1 MGLKP
6 DLEKILEDL
15 LEDLREDIIGCAFI
29 RLNGSIIA
37 AKLPS
42 REDEHMVATLSATIN
57 DAARKLCGSLKRG
70 EHLRTLIEGSGGK
83 IVLMPIGRGIVLV
96 AVTSEEPNLGLILIE
111 MEKAA
116 EYVKALLKKPR
127 RSEFLSPV

>member
-1 MGLKP
+1 MSLKP
-6 DLEKILEDL
+6 DLEKILKDL
-15 LEDLREDIIGCAFI
+15 LEDLKEDVVGCAFV
-29 RLNGSIIA
+29 RLNGSMIA

-42 REDEHMVATLSATIN
+42 GEDEQMVATLSATIN

-70 EHLRTLIEGSGGK
+70 ELLRTLIEGSDGK
-83 IVLMPIGRGIVLV
+83 IVFIPIGRDIVLA
-96 AVTSEEPNLGLILIE
+96 AVTSEKPNLGLILIE

>member
-1 MGLKP
+1 MSLKP
-6 DLEKILEDL
+6 DLEKILKDL
-15 LEDLREDIIGCAFI
+15 LEDLKEDVVGCAFV
-29 RLNGSIIA
+29 RLNGSMIA

-42 REDEHMVATLSATIN
+42 REDEQMVATLSATIN

-83 IVLMPIGRGIVLV
+83 IVFMPIGRGVILV

-116 EYVKALLKKPR
+116 EHVKALLRKPR